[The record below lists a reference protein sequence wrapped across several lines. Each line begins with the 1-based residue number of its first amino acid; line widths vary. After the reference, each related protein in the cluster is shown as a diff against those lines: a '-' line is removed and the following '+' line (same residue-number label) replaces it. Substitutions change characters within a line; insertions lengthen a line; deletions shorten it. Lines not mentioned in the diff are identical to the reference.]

1 VDVSEGAIDRATVM
15 AHEYGHLVGWL
26 NPDPEKFSGHLMAG
40 ELVAGERRGVEAG
53 MLLVA
58 GNDLAEV
65 AVSDCG

>member
-1 VDVSEGAIDRATVM
+1 M
-15 AHEYGHLVGWL
+15 GWL
-26 NPDPEKFSGHLMAG
+26 NPDPEKFPGQLMAG